1 MTKPWSGIKPK
12 RQANAKANPTMARRI
27 VIIGANAS
35 GVEAASAARK
45 KDRTA
50 EITLVTQEKN
60 AGYSRCGLPFVI
72 GGQIANFKDLIV
84 YPPAYFQMLKLN
96 LRTETKATAINTK
109 DKTVTIQI
117 KEGTTETLPY
127 DSLVIATGAD
137 SFMPPI
143 KGKEKQGILSL
154 RGIEDGEKIEAAVRA
169 GAKSAVIM
177 GAGLIGLEV
186 GVGLIERGLKVAVVE
201 MLPQILP
208 QLLDADMAKL
218 VQQHLEEKGMRILL
232 GKGVEEFL
240 GEDKVTAVKAG
251 DDVIEADLF
260 ISAFGVRAN
269 TKLAVEAGIP
279 LGESKAIKTNGR
291 METDVK
297 DVYAVGDCAEAPNI
311 VTHRPMCAQ
320 LGTIA
325 VRQGKVAGAN
335 AGGDYSLFSGVL
347 ASAVTRLF
355 EIEAGNT
362 GLTETAAQR
371 NRIEVVTGAI
381 SSKTKADYFPGAKP
395 IKVKLVVEKESQRI
409 IGAQVI
415 GGEEVT
421 QRINCLSFAIQQGMT
436 VRELAK
442 ADTAYAPPLC
452 ETWEPMVLAAEMVLM
467 KLR

>member
-1 MTKPWSGIKPK
+1 MV
-12 RQANAKANPTMARRI
+12 RRI
-27 VIIGANAS
+27 IVVGANAS

-50 EITLVTQEKN
+50 EITLLTLEKN

-72 GGQIANFKDLIV
+72 EGVIPSFRDLIV
-84 YPPAYFQMLKLN
+84 YSPAYFQMLKLN
-96 LRTETKATAINTK
+96 LRTETKVTAVNTK
-109 DKTVTIQI
+109 EKTVAIVG
-117 KEGTTETLPY
+117 KDGATETVAY

-137 SFMPPI
+137 AFMPPI
-143 KGKEKQGILSL
+143 KGREKQGILSL
-154 RGIEDGEKIEAAVRA
+154 RGLEDGERIDAVVKA

-177 GAGLIGLEV
+177 GAGLIGLET
-186 GVGLIERGLKVAVVE
+186 GVALIERGLKVTIVE

-208 QLLDADMAKL
+208 QMLDADMAKM
-218 VQQHLEEKGMRILL
+218 VQEHLESKGMCILT
-232 GKGVEEFL
+232 GKTVEEFL
-240 GEDKVTAVKAG
+240 GDEKVTAIMAG
-251 DDVIEADLF
+251 GERIEADLF

-269 TKLAVEAGIP
+269 TKLAVDAGIP
-279 LGESKAIKTNGR
+279 LGETRAIKTNAR

-297 DVYAVGDCAEAPNI
+297 DVYAVGDCAESPNI
-311 VTHRPMCAQ
+311 ITHKPTCAQ

-335 AGGDYSLFSGVL
+335 AAGDYALFMGIL

-355 EIEAGNT
+355 EVEAGVT
-362 GLTETAAQR
+362 GLTENAAAR

-381 SSKTKADYFPGAKP
+381 SSKTKADYYPTAKP

-409 IGAQVI
+409 IGAQII

-421 QRINCLSFAIQQGMT
+421 QRINALSFAIQKQMT

>member
-1 MTKPWSGIKPK
+1 M
-12 RQANAKANPTMARRI
+12 AKRI

-50 EITLVTQEKN
+50 EITLITQEKT

-72 GGQIANFKDLIV
+72 GGQIPNFRDLIV
-84 YPPAYFQMLKLN
+84 YPSAYFQMLKLN
-96 LRTETKATAINTK
+96 LKNETKVTAINTR
-109 DKTVTIQI
+109 DKTVTIVD
-117 KEGTTETLPY
+117 KSGATETIQY

-137 SFMPPI
+137 AFMPPI
-143 KGKEKQGILSL
+143 KGREKQGILSL
-154 RGIEDGEKIEAAVRA
+154 RNLEDGEKIDRAVKE

-177 GAGLIGLEV
+177 GAGLIGLET
-186 GVGLIERGLKVAVVE
+186 GVALIERGLKVTVVE

-208 QLLDADMAKL
+208 QMLDADMAKH
-218 VQQHLEEKGMRILL
+218 VQEALQGKGMCILT
-232 GKGVEEFL
+232 GKAVEEFL
-240 GEDKVTAVKAG
+240 GDEKVTAIMAG
-251 DDVIEADLF
+251 GERIEADLF

-269 TKLAVEAGIP
+269 TKLAVDAGIP
-279 LGESKAIKTNGR
+279 LGETRAIKTNAR

-297 DVYAVGDCAEAPNI
+297 DVCAVGDCAESPNI
-311 VTHRPMCAQ
+311 ITHKPTCAQ
-320 LGTIA
+320 LGTVA
-325 VRQGKVAGAN
+325 VRQGKVAGIN
-335 AGGDYSLFSGVL
+335 AAGDYAQFTGVL

-355 EIEAGNT
+355 DTEAGVT
-362 GLTETAAQR
+362 GLTEKAAQR
-371 NRIEVVTGAI
+371 ARIEVVTGTI
-381 SSKTKADYFPGAKP
+381 SSKTKADYYPSALP
-395 IKVKLVVEKESQRI
+395 IKVKLVVEKELQRI
-409 IGAQVI
+409 IGAQII

-421 QRINCLSFAIQQGMT
+421 QRINAISFAIQKQMT

>member
-1 MTKPWSGIKPK
+1 
-12 RQANAKANPTMARRI
+12 MARRI
-27 VIIGANAS
+27 IIIGANAA

-50 EITLVTQEKN
+50 EITLITQEKT

-72 GGQIANFKDLIV
+72 GGQIPSFHDLIV
-84 YPPAYFQMLKLN
+84 YSPAYFQMLKLN
-96 LRTETKATAINTK
+96 LRNETKATAINTK
-109 DKTVTIQI
+109 EKTVTVVD
-117 KEGTTETLPY
+117 KAGATEVLPY

-143 KGKEKQGILSL
+143 KGREKPGILSL
-154 RGIEDGEKIEAAVRA
+154 RGIEDGENIDAAVKA

-177 GAGLIGLEV
+177 GAGLIGLEA
-186 GVGLIERGLKVAVVE
+186 GVALIERGLTVTVVE

-218 VQQHLEEKGMRILL
+218 VQEHLEEKGMRILIS
-232 GKGVEEFL
+232 KGVEEFL
-240 GEDKVTAVKAG
+240 GEDKVTAIMAG
-251 DDVIEADLF
+251 GEKIEADLF

-269 TKLAVEAGIP
+269 TKLAVDAGIP
-279 LGESKAIKTNGR
+279 LGETRAIKTNAR

-297 DVYAVGDCAEAPNI
+297 DVYAVGDCAESPNI
-311 VTHRPMCAQ
+311 ITHRPTCAQ

-335 AGGDYSLFSGVL
+335 AGGDYAQFTGIL

-355 EIEAGNT
+355 EIEAGST
-362 GLTETAAQR
+362 GISETAAAR
-371 NRIEVVTGAI
+371 NRIEVVTGTI
-381 SSKTKADYFPGAKP
+381 SSKTKADYYPTAKP
-395 IKVKLVVEKESQRI
+395 IKVKLIVEKESQRI
-409 IGAQVI
+409 IGVQIV

-421 QRINCLSFAIQQGMT
+421 QRINALSFAIQKQMT

>member
-1 MTKPWSGIKPK
+1 MGK
-12 RQANAKANPTMARRI
+12 RIII
-27 VIIGANAS
+27 VGANAA

-45 KDRTA
+45 KDRAA
-50 EITLVTQEKN
+50 EIILITQEKN

-72 GGQIANFKDLIV
+72 GGEIANFHDLIV

-96 LRTETKATAINTK
+96 LRTETVATQVNTQ
-109 DKTVTIQI
+109 DKTVAVQT
-117 KEGTTETLPY
+117 KEGASETLPY
-127 DSLVIATGAD
+127 DSLILATGAD
-137 SFMPPI
+137 AFMPPI
-143 KGKEKQGILSL
+143 KGREKQGILSL
-154 RGIEDGEKIEAAVRA
+154 RSMEDGEKIDAALKA

-177 GAGLIGLEV
+177 GAGLIGLEL
-186 GVGLIERGLKVAVVE
+186 GVGLIQRGLQVTVVE

-218 VQQHLEEKGMRILL
+218 IQEHLESKGMRILTS
-232 GKGVEEFL
+232 KTVEEFL
-240 GEDKVTAVKAG
+240 GDDKVTAVRASGETIK
-251 DDVIEADLF
+251 ADLF

-279 LGESKAIKTNGR
+279 LGESRGIKTNGR
-291 METDVK
+291 METDIK

-311 VTHRPMCAQ
+311 ITHRQTCAQ

-325 VRQGKVAGAN
+325 VREGKVAGTN
-335 AGGDYSLFSGVL
+335 AGGGYSQFNGVL
-347 ASAVTRLF
+347 ASAVTCLF
-355 EIEAGNT
+355 ELEVGNT
-362 GLTETAAQR
+362 GLTETAAAR
-371 NRIEVVTGAI
+371 NRIEVVTGTI
-381 SSKTKADYFPGAKP
+381 SSKTRADYFPGAKP
-395 IKVKLVVEKESQRI
+395 LKVKLVVEKESQRI
-409 IGAQVI
+409 VGGQII

-421 QRINCLSFAIQQGMT
+421 QRINCLSFAIQMGMT

>member
-1 MTKPWSGIKPK
+1 
-12 RQANAKANPTMARRI
+12 
-27 VIIGANAS
+27 
-35 GVEAASAARK
+35 
-45 KDRTA
+45 
-50 EITLVTQEKN
+50 
-60 AGYSRCGLPFVI
+60 
-72 GGQIANFKDLIV
+72 
-84 YPPAYFQMLKLN
+84 MLKLN
-96 LRTETKATAINTK
+96 LRNETKATAINTK
-109 DKTVTIQI
+109 EKAVTVVDRA
-117 KEGTTETLPY
+117 GATEVLQY

-154 RGIEDGEKIEAAVRA
+154 RGIEDGEKIDDAVKA

-177 GAGLIGLEV
+177 GAGLIGLEA
-186 GVGLIERGLKVAVVE
+186 GVALIERGLTVTVVE

-218 VQQHLEEKGMRILL
+218 VQEHLEEKGMRILIS
-232 GKGVEEFL
+232 KGVEEFL
-240 GEDKVTAVKAG
+240 GEDKVTAIMAG
-251 DDVIEADLF
+251 GEKIEADLF

-269 TKLAVEAGIP
+269 TKLAVDAGIP
-279 LGESKAIKTNGR
+279 LGETRAIKTNAR

-297 DVYAVGDCAEAPNI
+297 DVYAIGDCAEAPNI
-311 VTHRPMCAQ
+311 ITHRPVCAQ

-335 AGGDYSLFSGVL
+335 AAGDYAQFTGIL

-355 EIEAGNT
+355 EIEAGAT
-362 GLTETAAQR
+362 GISETAAAR

-381 SSKTKADYFPGAKP
+381 SSKTKADYYPTAKP
-395 IKVKLVVEKESQRI
+395 IKVKLIVEKESQRI
-409 IGAQVI
+409 IGAQII

-421 QRINCLSFAIQQGMT
+421 QRINAISFAIQKQMT